1 LYVERWWGRE
11 WVGLICH
18 AFLIMGDE
26 LANADLEKGVATIRI
41 GFHKIL
47 NKIVIF

>member
-1 LYVERWWGRE
+1 
-11 WVGLICH
+11 
-18 AFLIMGDE
+18 MGDE

-47 NKIVIF
+47 NKIVNF